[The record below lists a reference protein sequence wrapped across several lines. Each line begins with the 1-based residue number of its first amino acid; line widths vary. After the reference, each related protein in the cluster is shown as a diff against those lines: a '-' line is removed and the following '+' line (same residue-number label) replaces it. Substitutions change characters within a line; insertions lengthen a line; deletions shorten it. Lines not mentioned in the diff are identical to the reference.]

1 VSSLFYVWSDRHIRT
16 QEGIKI
22 AAGFPGEVCMRVS
35 KKEYREEIL
44 YLLTMV
50 QVRKMLRTGLISEEE
65 YRRMNQKMKDK
76 YHPVSDG
83 LLLER

>member
-1 VSSLFYVWSDRHIRT
+1 
-16 QEGIKI
+16 
-22 AAGFPGEVCMRVS
+22 MRVS

>member
-1 VSSLFYVWSDRHIRT
+1 
-16 QEGIKI
+16 
-22 AAGFPGEVCMRVS
+22 MRVS

-65 YRRMNQKMKDK
+65 YRRMNRKMKDK